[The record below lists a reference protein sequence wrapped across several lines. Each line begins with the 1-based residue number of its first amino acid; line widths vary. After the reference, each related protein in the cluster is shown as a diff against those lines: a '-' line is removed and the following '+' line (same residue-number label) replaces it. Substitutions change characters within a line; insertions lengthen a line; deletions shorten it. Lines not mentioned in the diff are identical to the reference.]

1 MSGIATSGAGDV
13 KLDGDP
19 NAFTGTNTYDV
30 NRPTSTL
37 TSTPA
42 ATDFITKQDGENLFT
57 SSTGDALLA
66 GSNAFTGTNSFNT
79 NRPTS
84 TLTSTI
90 SATDFLTKQN
100 ADTLYTGSAGDVQ
113 EGGNNVFTGTNTFNT
128 NRPTSTLTST
138 PASTDF
144 LTKQNADTLYGGG
157 SGDAVLAAGTAA
169 NPQQFTGVC
178 DFKGG
183 SLQMSN
189 PNQTLSMIQ
198 VDTATSDVN
207 TLAMTG
213 RRNRITQTGLSNAI
227 LNEFTQSG
235 GANTASAISQFTANS
250 LIYQAT
256 TTARFVSNGRIGVG
270 VGFSPSCELDV
281 AGETKLQ
288 NGGAYIYVY
297 SGDIRISGSST
308 SYTSWGNGGHHIDTY
323 TASNGAGRRM
333 YINYYANQ
341 GVTLTRTNITSD
353 DRIKE
358 DEKFIENATDT
369 LLKLRP
375 QTYIKYAPVI
385 DGSTIKPNF
394 DLSGNFESG
403 LIAQEIY
410 YDAPELKHIVSITD
424 MSNDDIIPS
433 SDDPTKDPDY
443 SDWGDMPASV
453 DYIQLIPYLIKSN
466 QELHERITILEA
478 KINNM

>member
-1 MSGIATSGAGDV
+1 MSGIPTSGAGDV
-13 KLDGDP
+13 KLDGNP
-19 NAFTGTNTYDV
+19 NAFTGTNTFDV
-30 NRPTSTL
+30 NRPTSTI

-42 ATDFITKQDGENLFT
+42 A
-57 SSTGDALLA
+57 S
-66 GSNAFTGTNSFNT
+66 
-79 NRPTS
+79 
-84 TLTSTI
+84 
-90 SATDFLTKQN
+90 DFLTKAN
-100 ADTLYTGSAGDVQ
+100 ADTLYT
-113 EGGNNVFTGTNTFNT
+113 NNT
-128 NRPTSTLTST
+128 
-138 PASTDF
+138 
-144 LTKQNADTLYGGG
+144 
-157 SGDAVLAAGTAA
+157 GDAVLAAGTAA
-169 NPQQFTGVC
+169 NPQQFTGVS

-207 TLAMTG
+207 TFAMTG
-213 RRNRITQTGLSNAI
+213 RRNRITQNGLSNAI

-250 LIYQAT
+250 LIYQAP
-256 TTARFVSNGRIGVG
+256 TTARFVTNGRIGVG
-270 VGFSPSCELDV
+270 VGFNPSCELDV
-281 AGETKLQ
+281 EGSVKL
-288 NGGAYIYVY
+288 NDGISYIYLDEATNGIKM
-297 SGDIRISGSST
+297 SQNAT
-308 SYTSWGNGGHHIDTY
+308 SYFSVGNGGHHIDTY
-323 TASNGAGRRM
+323 TTSNGAGRRM
-333 YINYYANQ
+333 YINYYANA
-341 GVTLTRTNITSD
+341 GVTLTRTSFTSD

-369 LLKLRP
+369 LMKLRP
-375 QTYIKYAPVI
+375 QTYIKYAPVT

-410 YDAPELKHIVSITD
+410 YDCPELKHVVSITD

-433 SDDPTKDPDY
+433 SDDPQKDPDY
-443 SDWGDMPASV
+443 SDWGDMPAGV